1 LHGACTI
8 FTLYSLAPNHLHGVL
23 AQPAAGL
30 SSVNEGVR
38 AMDKTTLGLIFAG
51 IGAFGTLLYSLVYVI
66 QTVHTW
72 LSP

>member
-1 LHGACTI
+1 MFSVYPLV
-8 FTLYSLAPNHLHGVL
+8 PNHLHRVL

-30 SSVNEGVR
+30 SSFNEGVR
-38 AMDKTTLGLIFAG
+38 AMDKATLGLIFAG